1 MLCLSEMPTMAEG
14 RLCRAVP
21 RRDGTGEIAWD
32 VDISFNMMDEGEAE
46 TANHYV
52 PGALQAWQA
61 GQDGSKGSVKSSSGY
76 DLLHV
81 TLTDESLHA
90 NGETQ
95 KLASGHADIRH
106 CVVNVN
112 GSEAAMVIRLRIH
125 GLLPHAAAGVVYKLD
140 EVVTLQLDTHQ
151 LHLFDAGTEQ
161 PASQAPTVNPTT
173 LIGRIAL
180 VEKGDAVA
188 QCGEVLEENE
198 EAICLGTIESGIV
211 FIKAPYKVASSIC
224 VLPQEGFD
232 LPQLIDS
239 YAQAMDKVGG
249 AASWHDLIE
258 AIGLLY
264 AANQIETLINPG
276 YDDFAFELSGAVI
289 KKAITMHADRLEDG
303 V

>member
-81 TLTDESLHA
+81 ALTDESLRA

-161 PASQAPTVNPTT
+161 PVSQAPTVNPTT

-180 VEKGDAVA
+180 VEKGGVSH
-188 QCGEVLEENE
+188 CGVVLMEEGGT
-198 EAICLGTIESGIV
+198 ICLQTIENGNVSID
-211 FIKAPYKVASSIC
+211 APYKVASSVC

-276 YDDFAFELSGAVI
+276 HDDFAFELSGEVI